1 MLNAEQSQEIV
12 GSMGKDGT
20 EEHHPGVH
28 TEVLCLP
35 VPTAL
40 PLRQGRPKGYTGTC
54 KWCLQ
59 QAETPNQSKNLGTCP
74 ICLFGLLS
82 LNTSQTFHFNTERLI
97 GCKLLIDDYDKIL
110 MVNLTCAGT

>member
-35 VPTAL
+35 VPTPYPCAKGD
-40 PLRQGRPKGYTGTC
+40 PKATQGPENGAYNRRKPQTNPKIWELVPFVSLGSFPRILHKHFTS
-54 KWCLQ
+54 
-59 QAETPNQSKNLGTCP
+59 TPN
-74 ICLFGLLS
+74 
-82 LNTSQTFHFNTERLI
+82 
-97 GCKLLIDDYDKIL
+97 
-110 MVNLTCAGT
+110 A